1 MEDAYTYYVL
11 LLGIPEELFWNAD
24 MSFLLGVVEDKAA
37 YDGWSNY
44 VARRK
49 RDEARRAMNRG
60 RKH

>member
-11 LLGIPEELFWNAD
+11 LLGIPEELFWDAD
-24 MSFLLGVVEDKAA
+24 ISFLLGVVENKAA

-49 RDEARRAMNRG
+49 REKAKREAQRR